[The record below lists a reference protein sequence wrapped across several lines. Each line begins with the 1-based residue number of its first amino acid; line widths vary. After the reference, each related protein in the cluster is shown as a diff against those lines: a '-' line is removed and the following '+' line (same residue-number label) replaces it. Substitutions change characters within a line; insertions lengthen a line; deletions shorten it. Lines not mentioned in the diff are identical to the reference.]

1 MRHAKGWIALLAAV
15 LIGASLAACQR
26 APDEAQVRDAVAAAT
41 QAAEAGSASDLGALL
56 TDDFDGNAGEL
67 DRRDLLRMVAGLAL
81 RGERVGATTGPVE
94 VERRGDRFVARFSVT
109 LTSGGRVLPDRL
121 GVYRVEADWR
131 RDGRHWRC
139 YTATWTRT
147 L

>member
-1 MRHAKGWIALLAAV
+1 MKHAKRRIFLLAAV
-15 LIGASLAACQR
+15 LIGAMLTACDH
-26 APDEAQVRDAVAAAT
+26 APEEAQVRDAVTAAA

-56 TDDFDGNAGEL
+56 TDDFDGNAGDL
-67 DRRDLLRMVAGLAL
+67 GRRDLLRMVAGLAL

-94 VERRGDRFVARFSVT
+94 VERRGDRLVARFSVT
-109 LTSGGRVLPDRL
+109 LTSGGRVLPNRL
-121 GVYRVEADWR
+121 GVYRVETGWR

-139 YTATWTRT
+139 YTATWARA